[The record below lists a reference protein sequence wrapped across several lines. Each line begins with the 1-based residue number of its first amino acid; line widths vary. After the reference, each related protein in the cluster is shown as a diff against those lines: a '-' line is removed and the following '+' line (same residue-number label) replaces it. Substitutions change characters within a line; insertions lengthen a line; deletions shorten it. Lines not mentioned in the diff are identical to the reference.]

1 MDIQTGTRTWNS
13 FPSQILPCLFTSC
26 YYLFFFFPKQAGL
39 KKKYP
44 RLKQL
49 NNREELLCVMHQDV
63 ALTHTISYN

>member
-1 MDIQTGTRTWNS
+1 MEQFSKPNS
-13 FPSQILPCLFTSC
+13 SLLIYFLLLSF
-26 YYLFFFFPKQAGL
+26 FFFFPQAGWV